1 MFLIHSIIFI
11 NFILLFKILKVA
23 TKSEKKE
30 LKVYL
35 ILSLIFQNVL

>member
-1 MFLIHSIIFI
+1 MFLIHSIIYI
-11 NFILLFKILKVA
+11 NFILLFKILKV
-23 TKSEKKE
+23 TTLSEKKE

>member
-1 MFLIHSIIFI
+1 MFLIHSIIVI
-11 NFILLFKILKVA
+11 NFILLFKIFKVI

-35 ILSLIFQNVL
+35 ILSHIFQNVL

>member
-1 MFLIHSIIFI
+1 MFLFHSIIFI
-11 NFILLFKILKVA
+11 NFILLFKILKDA
-23 TKSEKKE
+23 TKSELKE